1 MALATLS
8 PGFQLQGGKY
18 TIVKFIAAGGFG
30 CTYEG
35 LHVMLNR
42 RVAIKEFYIR
52 DYCNRDEQ
60 TSQVSVGAQSQGELI
75 SKLEGKFL
83 NEARALCRLN
93 HAGIVHVYD
102 VFEENG
108 TAYYVMDFVDGH
120 SLKEVVDDEGA
131 LPESRAVK
139 YISQVADALGY
150 VHGMNMLHLDV
161 KPNNIIIDKND
172 DAILIDFGAAKQYD
186 TTTNENNSTLLGQTM
201 GYAPLEQISNEVKV
215 FSPSTDIYALGATLY
230 KIVTGNTP
238 PDISVIANGNF
249 PALPASLSVGVR
261 NAIIHSMSLKKTDR
275 PQSTDEFLKILKSNQ
290 EISPVQPKATE
301 VKQSD
306 DEATVLLSPNP
317 VAKTQAT
324 APQVVDEKKEPK
336 LNKISSQSIKA
347 PDQRQEREA
356 WVKNFIATHNNFFPE
371 ELTDDVRISLSGVS
385 DQKIKDVEENCVLF
399 DPEVV
404 FDKSKKLGMFGVD
417 RFYIHKTPSAVLK
430 LLFFVAGFFPWPGDS
445 QPLISP
451 VGDFIVSLLIAF
463 IWYFIDLLRIK
474 KVTRNLNYVTIKTIL
489 LS

>member
-1 MALATLS
+1 M
-8 PGFQLQGGKY
+8 Q
-18 TIVKFIAAGGFG
+18 
-30 CTYEG
+30 
-35 LHVMLNR
+35 
-42 RVAIKEFYIR
+42 
-52 DYCNRDEQ
+52 
-60 TSQVSVGAQSQGELI
+60 
-75 SKLEGKFL
+75 
-83 NEARALCRLN
+83 
-93 HAGIVHVYD
+93 
-102 VFEENG
+102 
-108 TAYYVMDFVDGH
+108 
-120 SLKEVVDDEGA
+120 
-131 LPESRAVK
+131 
-139 YISQVADALGY
+139 
-150 VHGMNMLHLDV
+150 
-161 KPNNIIIDKND
+161 
-172 DAILIDFGAAKQYD
+172 
-186 TTTNENNSTLLGQTM
+186 
-201 GYAPLEQISNEVKV
+201 
-215 FSPSTDIYALGATLY
+215 
-230 KIVTGNTP
+230 
-238 PDISVIANGNF
+238 
-249 PALPASLSVGVR
+249 
-261 NAIIHSMSLKKTDR
+261 
-275 PQSTDEFLKILKSNQ
+275 
-290 EISPVQPKATE
+290 
-301 VKQSD
+301 
-306 DEATVLLSPNP
+306 
-317 VAKTQAT
+317 
-324 APQVVDEKKEPK
+324 PK